1 MRNFFIQSFMIS
13 YRCLEH
19 VWVAD
24 EEMIRMR
31 PHTRAQCQDA
41 EPESGCCPECK
52 DPTPQTNPTSSTTTT
67 SGQASKDD
75 PFKEPPIVSTKVSR
89 SRAATATASTSASQ
103 FSDGVLSSTN
113 SSVKRVLLM
122 TELPAEILFKI
133 LSYMSFKEISHLRIV
148 SFTFGM
154 FLDYFW

>member
-19 VWVAD
+19 VWAAD
-24 EEMIRMR
+24 EKMIRMR
-31 PHTRAQCQDA
+31 PHTRAQCQD
-41 EPESGCCPECK
+41 EPESCCPECK
-52 DPTPQTNPTSSTTTT
+52 ESTPQTNPTSSTTTT

-89 SRAATATASTSASQ
+89 SRAAAATASTSASQ
-103 FSDGVLSSTN
+103 FSDGVLGSAN

-148 SFTFGM
+148 SFTFCM
-154 FLDYFW
+154 L